1 MVRLFE
7 IQTSNEVGQAFLEVD
22 LKIDSFE
29 YQVFRDNSK
38 MQEHYYDPY
47 CKDPSAIKH
56 HLS

>member
-38 MQEHYYDPY
+38 MQTHYYDPY